1 MEDSLYFRRLEETVI
16 RLEKVE
22 SQNDIL
28 TAALILLALL
38 VIAATVIIV
47 LRIRQGSR
55 RDRLTGS
62 LLLGHAEA
70 LPEFTEKV
78 STISGKSIRL
88 SLELYEEFQSAIDTI
103 RRQQHDKHAVIVNN
117 EQFAA
122 DYPDIARLGNLTPTE
137 KLVAVLTR
145 EGFDTGRIAVLLGTS
160 AASVRAIKSRAKS
173 KISKI

>member
-1 MEDSLYFRRLEETVI
+1 MEDSLYFIRLEETVI

-28 TAALILLALL
+28 TAALILLAVL

-47 LRIRQGSR
+47 LHLRRSSR

-62 LLLGHAEA
+62 LLLSHAEA

-88 SLELYEEFQSAIDTI
+88 SFELYEEFQYPVYPAVTV
-103 RRQQHDKHAVIVNN
+103 RERLQKETLLRQLPTH
-117 EQFAA
+117 FA
-122 DYPDIARLGNLTPTE
+122 TP
-137 KLVAVLTR
+137 A
-145 EGFDTGRIAVLLGTS
+145 
-160 AASVRAIKSRAKS
+160 
-173 KISKI
+173 